1 MSKYSDLITELG
13 SYVSDVEDI
22 KQSIKDIADN
32 KNITITED
40 VDTPLSVL
48 EKIDLGTI
56 KTPTETLPITSNGI
70 EDVTNYAEVNVN
82 VPQGEPIEISTSAG
96 MDAVLIADNVG
107 KVYKF
112 TGTTDSTYT
121 NGDLYEVEAST

>member
-1 MSKYSDLITELG
+1 MVENLLKLGGGITPTG
-13 SYVSDVEDI
+13 TI
-22 KQSIKDIADN
+22 
-32 KNITITED
+32 NITQN
-40 VDTPLSVL
+40 
-48 EKIDLGTI
+48 GT
-56 KTPTETLPITSNGI
+56 
-70 EDVTNYAEVNVN
+70 EDVTNYASANVN